1 MATDI
6 AAQFE
11 KMGARV
17 RVRPAAAG
25 WRRQQFAHG
34 RHTFVRMLPATPL
47 QVDVRREYGRE
58 LFDIRYQADV
68 HLTVPDCRPA
78 DRHLL
83 LVANTR
89 DAATPGARAQ
99 RDVFLCGHDERHWFV
114 AAIPERAGVYD
125 VQGAKDALKPA
136 MVWEAMAEHAVPM
149 AHRDRR
155 RTAAFVRQGEWFFIP
170 RPRLHVSPRDVIPNE
185 PIQRG
190 AGKPHLCEHLF
201 RTAGHRVYV
210 CDAHPNGLTE
220 EAYYALPREQRKTR
234 SWRQM
239 VRDANVYVKGSIRH
253 PDHKTLWLEDW
264 HQVVMNTETQSR
276 AMRHVA
282 FLD

>member
-6 AAQFE
+6 QTQFE

-17 RVRPAAAG
+17 RVRPATVSS
-25 WRRQQFAHG
+25 RRERFA
-34 RHTFVRMLPATPL
+34 RERQTRLLTPDVPL
-47 QVDVRREYGRE
+47 QVDVRVEHGRE
-58 LFDIRYQADV
+58 FFDILYRENV
-68 HLTVPDCRPA
+68 HLTVPDCRPT

-83 LVANTR
+83 LVANTYDPR
-89 DAATPGARAQ
+89 TPGARAD

-114 AAIPERAGVYD
+114 AAIPERAGVYN
-125 VQGAKDALKPA
+125 VQAAKDALKPA
-136 MVWEAMAEHAVPM
+136 LVWEAMADHAVPM

-155 RTAAFVRQGEWFFIP
+155 RTAAFVHQGEWFFIP
-170 RPRLHVSPRDVIPNE
+170 RPRLRVSPRDVIHNE

-210 CDAHPNGLTE
+210 CDTHPNGLTE
-220 EAYYALPREQRKTR
+220 GAYYALPRVERNKHH
-234 SWRQM
+234 WRQM
-239 VRDANVYVKGSIRH
+239 FRDANVFVKGSIRH
-253 PDHKTLWLEDW
+253 PDHKTLRLEDW
-264 HQVVMNTETQSR
+264 HHVVMNTETQSR